1 MKLALILMLFVAL
14 AGCTYPEIERERQQ
28 RTSPAILLCDEVP
41 VMISKTGILSPVRG
55 RAFFQS
61 RETGAVFPLMPA
73 LICRV
78 VPATP
83 ENMQKYQ
90 VEAYLSQGPAQ

>member
-1 MKLALILMLFVAL
+1 MRSLIPLALLLLSGCEMPMPRKLAHQ
-14 AGCTYPEIERERQQ
+14 P
-28 RTSPAILLCDEVP
+28 SILLCDEVP
-41 VMISKTGILSPVRG
+41 VMASKAGFWRPRSGQPY
-55 RAFFQS
+55 FES

-90 VEAYLSQGPAQ
+90 VEEYLSQGPG